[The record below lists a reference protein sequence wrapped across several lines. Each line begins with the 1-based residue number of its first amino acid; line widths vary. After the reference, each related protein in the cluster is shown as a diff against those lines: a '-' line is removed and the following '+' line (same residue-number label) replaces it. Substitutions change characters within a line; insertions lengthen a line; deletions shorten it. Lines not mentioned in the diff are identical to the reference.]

1 MGPQP
6 NLKFDALVLGGGI
19 AGLEAALNLA
29 EQDFSVAVVEKDAS
43 IGGKMIRLS
52 KVFPTLDCSSCITTP
67 KMAAAA
73 HHPRITLL
81 TYCELQ
87 ALARRGDE
95 LVASITQKPRYVDL
109 EKCIGC
115 RQCEYQC
122 PVLAADGEQG
132 GFAGRKAIY
141 IPFSNAIPPKA
152 LIDPENCI
160 LCGRCAKACPTGAV
174 NYFQEPED
182 FTLTAATAVIA
193 TGFEMIPLEDK
204 VQYGQGRIPDVITAL
219 QMERL
224 LAPHGPYNRVL
235 RPYDGKEPDSVA
247 FIQCAGSRDQSMGV
261 PYCSRVCC
269 MYAIKQA
276 MLLSGSLPLADLTV
290 YYMDIRAFG
299 KGYEQ
304 FFQNAQAMGV
314 NFVKGKVAYV
324 EPGADGAVRLRYES
338 QEAEGGVQVAEHD
351 LVVLSLGLLPG
362 WLPDGRCALATGADN
377 FIKTVKPKLAPTLT
391 GLDGVFVAGAAAGPK
406 DIVDSIVEAG
416 AAAMEACRYLSS
428 TRNNVGQAPSPVQDS
443 RRAAVLHAIAGESL
457 MAKTKNPNPA
467 PEAKV
472 GVYVCH
478 CGGNISDAVDVAQGL
493 RASPQG
499 ARGGGGPGPYVHV
512 LRSRPGTD
520 YRGPAERGGGPGGGG
535 LLLAQSA

>member
-1 MGPQP
+1 M
-6 NLKFDALVLGGGI
+6 
-19 AGLEAALNLA
+19 
-29 EQDFSVAVVEKDAS
+29 AVVEKDAS

-87 ALARRGDE
+87 SLERRGGE

-122 PVLAADGEQG
+122 PVLVPDAEQG

-141 IPFSNAIPPKA
+141 IPFSNAIPQKA

-160 LCGRCAKACPTGAV
+160 LCGRCAKVCPTGAV

-193 TGFEMIPLEDK
+193 TGFEMMPLEDK

-391 GLDGVFVAGAAAGPK
+391 ELDRGV
-406 DIVDSIVEAG
+406 
-416 AAAMEACRYLSS
+416 CR
-428 TRNNVGQAPSPVQDS
+428 
-443 RRAAVLHAIAGESL
+443 RRRG
-457 MAKTKNPNPA
+457 
-467 PEAKV
+467 
-472 GVYVCH
+472 
-478 CGGNISDAVDVAQGL
+478 
-493 RASPQG
+493 RPQG
-499 ARGGGGPGPYVHV
+499 YRGQHRGG
-512 LRSRPGTD
+512 RR
-520 YRGPAERGGGPGGGG
+520 RGHGG
-535 LLLAQSA
+535 LPRI